1 MKSADWMAFFRGSLL
16 FFVVLI
22 RLVGWIGGG
31 GCTRTI
37 NACAHDFMVNHK
49 SPELG
54 LNLSGS

>member
-1 MKSADWMAFFRGSLL
+1 MGVCNGVFVTTVI
-16 FFVVLI
+16 VVL
-22 RLVGWIGGG
+22 VSGGG

-37 NACAHDFMVNHK
+37 SACAHDFMVNHK